1 MNAQFI
7 SLEGGEGA
15 GKSSA
20 IQCIEAWLTEH
31 EIPYVLTREP
41 GGTPMAEEIRELV
54 LSARDEQV
62 APNTELLL
70 VFASRVQ
77 HLNEKIQPALAQGK
91 WVISD
96 RFVDSSYV
104 YQGVARGINESVVD
118 NLVDTFLKNQLPNK
132 TLLLD
137 VPVELGLQRV
147 QSRGESNRLDG
158 ESLAF
163 HQKVRDGFLHRASQ
177 DPERFV
183 VVDASQS
190 IASVEAQIV
199 AQLNA
204 LLAGHNA

>member
-104 YQGVARGINESVVD
+104 YQGVARGINESVID

-177 DPERFV
+177 DPKRFA
-183 VVDASQS
+183 VVDASQA

>member
-31 EIPYVLTREP
+31 EIPYILTREP

-104 YQGVARGINESVVD
+104 YQGVARGINESVID

-177 DPERFV
+177 DPKRFA

-204 LLAGHNA
+204 LLAGNNA

>member
-31 EIPYVLTREP
+31 EIPYILTREP

-104 YQGVARGINESVVD
+104 YQGVARGINESVID

-132 TLLLD
+132 TLLFD

-183 VVDASQS
+183 VVDASQA

>member
-104 YQGVARGINESVVD
+104 YQGVARGINESVID

-147 QSRGESNRLDG
+147 QSRGQSNRLDG

-190 IASVEAQIV
+190 ISSVEAQIV

-204 LLAGHNA
+204 IMAGNNA

>member
-31 EIPYVLTREP
+31 EIPYILTREP

-104 YQGVARGINESVVD
+104 YQGVARGINESVID

-183 VVDASQS
+183 VVDASQA

-204 LLAGHNA
+204 LLAGNNA

>member
-31 EIPYVLTREP
+31 EIPYILTREP

-104 YQGVARGINESVVD
+104 YQGVARGINESVID

-183 VVDASQS
+183 VVDASQA

>member
-104 YQGVARGINESVVD
+104 YQGVARGINESVID

-177 DPERFV
+177 DPKRFA

-204 LLAGHNA
+204 LLAGNNA

>member
-104 YQGVARGINESVVD
+104 YQGVARGINESVID

-183 VVDASQS
+183 VVDASQA

>member
-1 MNAQFI
+1 
-7 SLEGGEGA
+7 
-15 GKSSA
+15 
-20 IQCIEAWLTEH
+20 
-31 EIPYVLTREP
+31 
-41 GGTPMAEEIRELV
+41 MAEEIRELV

-104 YQGVARGINESVVD
+104 YQGVARGINESVID

-177 DPERFV
+177 DPKRFA
-183 VVDASQS
+183 VVDASQA

>member
-104 YQGVARGINESVVD
+104 YQGVARGINESVID